1 MVPRSAIAKEPKVA
15 WKTGIVGAVTLAAVT
30 VLSSGSAVHASPILV
45 SAGLQISDA
54 TSNPFSALVGKRRE
68 KRSRRRAGGGEVERY
83 VLASDDRA
91 FLFENEGEAARV
103 TFLCGEGDPRL
114 DCQLDAVGPAP
125 EIYLLQPTRGPR
137 GDMIY
142 KNIEGETFLRIASY
156 GGATVFWPGESRGFA
171 ASKSFGDDQSLRLP
185 PSDFAV
191 ASRRAQAATAVV
203 SALAGAPIIFDVG
216 VAPSIEVTDATVLS
230 DVVVRAANGVQAVAD
245 DPTGARII
253 ASRINKVSFIR
264 DEAPSIAMNEG
275 VMEIRYVPNADIAG
289 RPSTATI
296 VRFLEETL

>member
-1 MVPRSAIAKEPKVA
+1 MAWIKGIAGAATVA
-15 WKTGIVGAVTLAAVT
+15 AMAMLSCGASVQ
-30 VLSSGSAVHASPILV
+30 ASPAIV
-45 SAGLQISDA
+45 VAGLQFADA

-68 KRSRRRAGGGEVERY
+68 RRSQQRTRGAGVERY

-91 FLFENEGEAARV
+91 FLFENDGEGARV

-114 DCQLDAVGPAP
+114 DCQLDDQGPAP
-125 EIYLLQPTRGPR
+125 EIYMLQPTRGPR

-156 GGATVFWPGESRGFA
+156 GGATVFWPGEGRGFA
-171 ASKSFGDDQSLRLP
+171 ASKSFGDDRSLRLP
-185 PSDFAV
+185 QSDFAV
-191 ASRRAQAATAVV
+191 ASRRAQAATAVI
-203 SALAGAPIIFDVG
+203 SALAGAPIIFDIG
-216 VAPSIEVTDATVLS
+216 TAPSEGATDATVLA
-230 DVVVRAANGVQAVAD
+230 DAIVRVANGVQDVAN

-253 ASRINKVSFIR
+253 ANRIKKVSFIGG
-264 DEAPSIAMNEG
+264 EAPSVALNSG
-275 VMEIRYVPNADIAG
+275 VMEIRYVPFSDISG

>member
-1 MVPRSAIAKEPKVA
+1 MVPRNVIVKEPQVA
-15 WKTGIVGAVTLAAVT
+15 WKTGILGAVTLAAAT
-30 VLSSGSAVHASPILV
+30 AFLPDGAVHASPLLA
-45 SAGLQISDA
+45 STGLQISDA
-54 TSNPFSALVGKRRE
+54 ASNPFSALVGKRRE
-68 KRSRRRAGGGEVERY
+68 KRSRRRASGGEVERY

-103 TFLCGEGDPRL
+103 TFLCGDGDPRL
-114 DCQLDAVGPAP
+114 DCQLDDVGPAP
-125 EIYLLQPTRGPR
+125 EIYLLHPTRGPR

-156 GGATVFWPGESRGFA
+156 GGATVFWPGAGRGFA
-171 ASKSFGDDQSLRLP
+171 ASKSFGDDRSLRLP
-185 PSDFAV
+185 QFDFAV

-216 VAPSIEVTDATVLS
+216 SVPTTEGSNATVLA
-230 DVVVRAANGVQAVAD
+230 DVVIRAANGVHAVAD

-253 ASRINKVSFIR
+253 ASRINKVSFIV
-264 DEAPSIAMNEG
+264 DESPSVTMNEG